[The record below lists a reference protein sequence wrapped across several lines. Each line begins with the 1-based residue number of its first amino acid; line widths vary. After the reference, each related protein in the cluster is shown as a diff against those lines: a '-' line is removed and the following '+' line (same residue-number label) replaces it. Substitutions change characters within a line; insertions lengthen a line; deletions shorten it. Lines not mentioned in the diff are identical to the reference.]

1 MSSHSHSHPHPPD
14 HPHQHPVV
22 EHDDLKRKL
31 KARHLTMIAI
41 GGAVGTGLFVA
52 SGASIAQAGPGGALL
67 MYVLLGL
74 MVYCLMTS
82 LGELAVHMPVAGS
95 FVTYSALYVDEGFG
109 FALGWN
115 YWFSLAVTIAVE
127 LTAAQLVMQYWFP
140 HVPGV
145 IWSAAFLF
153 LMFVLNAFSVRGF
166 GEAEYWFALIK
177 VITVV
182 VFLGVGVLMIFGIM
196 KGGPQSGWQNFT
208 LGDAPFVG
216 GIPAMFGVA
225 MIAGFSFQGTETV
238 GVAAGEAENPAKTIP
253 RAIRQTFWR
262 ILLFYVIAILIIGVL
277 IPYTDPSLLRNDVTD
292 VGVSPFALVFR
303 HAGLAF
309 AAGLMN
315 AVVLTALLSAGTSS
329 MYVSTRILYGLA
341 VSGRAPRAF
350 GKLTVSGVPFNALL
364 VTTGVGALC
373 FFSSLFG
380 DKAVYLWLLNTSAM
394 TGFFAWLGIAV
405 SHYRF
410 RRGLVHQGY
419 DVSML
424 AYRSPLYP
432 FGPIFAGVL
441 CVVIVAGQNYQAFAD
456 IPNRWTEIVATYIGV
471 PVFLALW
478 WGYRVVKKSRMIDYE
493 DMPFVLPKPPVRA
506 PLPQAGEGAHKW
518 RGPRLSKSDR
528 STHQNLKFAVN
539 IPNRPAPSAP

>member
-1 MSSHSHSHPHPPD
+1 
-14 HPHQHPVV
+14 
-22 EHDDLKRKL
+22 
-31 KARHLTMIAI
+31 MIAL
-41 GGAVGTGLFVA
+41 GGAIGTGLFVA
-52 SGASIAQAGPGGALL
+52 SGASIAQSGPGGALL
-67 MYVLLGL
+67 AYCLIGL

-140 HVPGV
+140 DVAGV
-145 IWSAAFLF
+145 YWSAAFLF

-177 VITVV
+177 VITVI
-182 VFLGVGVLMIFGIM
+182 VFLGVGTLMIFGVL
-196 KGGPQSGWQNFT
+196 KGGPQSGWHNFSV
-208 LGDAPFVG
+208 GEAPFVG
-216 GIPAMFGVA
+216 GLPGMFAVA

-238 GVAAGEAENPAKTIP
+238 GVAAGEADDPSRTIP

-262 ILLFYVIAILIIGVL
+262 ILMFYVVAILIIGVL

-315 AVVLTALLSAGTSS
+315 SVVLTALLSAGTSS

-350 GKLTVSGVPFNALL
+350 GKLTRSGVPFNALL
-364 VTTGVGALC
+364 LTTAIGALC

-394 TGFFAWLGIAV
+394 TGFFAWFGIAI

-410 RRGLVHQGY
+410 RRGLIAQGY
-419 DVSML
+419 KVTDL
-424 AYRSPLYP
+424 PYRSPLYP

-441 CVVIVAGQNYQAFAD
+441 CLVIVAGQNYQAFSD
-456 IPNRWTEIVATYIGV
+456 IPGRWQEILATYIGV

-478 WGYRVVKKSRMIDYE
+478 LGYRLAKGTRLIDYE
-493 DMPFVLPKPPVRA
+493 DMPFDLVKR
-506 PLPQAGEGAHKW
+506 
-518 RGPRLSKSDR
+518 D
-528 STHQNLKFAVN
+528 
-539 IPNRPAPSAP
+539 

>member
-1 MSSHSHSHPHPPD
+1 MSSHPHP

-22 EHDDLKRKL
+22 EHDDLQRKL

-52 SGASIAQAGPGGALL
+52 SGASISQAGPGGALL
-67 MYVLLGL
+67 MYCLIGL

-95 FVTYSALYVDEGFG
+95 FVTYSALYVEEGFG
-109 FALGWN
+109 FALGWS

-127 LTAAQLVMQYWFP
+127 LAAAQLVMQYWFP
-140 HVPGV
+140 HVSGV
-145 IWSAAFLF
+145 VWSAGFLL
-153 LMFVLNAFSVRGF
+153 LMFGLNAFSVRGF

-177 VITVV
+177 VATILI
-182 VFLGVGVLMIFGIM
+182 FLAAGLMMIFGIM
-196 KGGPQSGWQNFT
+196 QGGPQSGWHNFT

-238 GVAAGEAENPAKTIP
+238 GVAAGEAADPARTIP

-262 ILLFYVIAILIIGVL
+262 ILLFYVLAILIIGVL

-292 VGVSPFALVFR
+292 IGVSPFALVFR

-329 MYVSTRILYGLA
+329 MYASTRILYGLA
-341 VSGRAPRAF
+341 VSGRAPRA
-350 GKLTVSGVPFNALL
+350 LARLSASGVPYVALFA
-364 VTTGVGALC
+364 TTAVGALC
-373 FFSSLFG
+373 FLSSLFG
-380 DKAVYLWLLNTSAM
+380 DKAVYLWLLNTSGM
-394 TGFFAWLGIAV
+394 TGFIAWLGIAI

-419 DVSML
+419 KPSDL

-432 FGPIFAGVL
+432 FGPIFAIVL
-441 CVVIVAGQNYQAFAD
+441 CVVIVLGQNYQAFSD
-456 IPNRWTEIVATYIGV
+456 VRGRWLEIVGTYIGV
-471 PVFLALW
+471 PLFLLLW
-478 WGYRVVKKSRMIDYE
+478 LGYRLVKKTRLIDYE
-493 DMPFVLPKPPVRA
+493 DMPFNCARATEAGPAAASLPG
-506 PLPQAGEGAHKW
+506 QA
-518 RGPRLSKSDR
+518 
-528 STHQNLKFAVN
+528 STDSNA
-539 IPNRPAPSAP
+539 A

>member
-1 MSSHSHSHPHPPD
+1 MSSPTDSSSRPALAPHG
-14 HPHQHPVV
+14 HQHPVV
-22 EHDDLKRKL
+22 EHDDLQRKL
-31 KARHLTMIAI
+31 KARHLTMIAV

-67 MYVLLGL
+67 MYMLIGL

-140 HVPGV
+140 DMPGV
-145 IWSAAFLF
+145 LWSAGFLL
-153 LMFVLNAFSVRGF
+153 LMFGLNAFSVRGF
-166 GEAEYWFALIK
+166 GEAEYWFALVK
-177 VITVV
+177 VVTVV
-182 VFLGVGVLMIFGIM
+182 VFLGVGLLMIFGIM
-196 KGGPQSGWQNFT
+196 QGGPQSGWRNFT
-208 LGDAPFVG
+208 IGDAPFVG

-225 MIAGFSFQGTETV
+225 MIAGFSFLGTETV
-238 GVAAGEAENPAKTIP
+238 GVAAGEAERPAITIP

-262 ILLFYVIAILIIGVL
+262 ILLFYVLAILVIGVL
-277 IPYTDPSLLRNDVTD
+277 IPYTDPNLLRNDVTD

-341 VSGRAPRAF
+341 VSRRAPRVFAR
-350 GKLTVSGVPFNALL
+350 LTPNGVPFYALL
-364 VTTGVGALC
+364 ATTGIGALC
-373 FFSSLFG
+373 FLSSLLG
-380 DKAVYLWLLNTSAM
+380 NKTAYLWLLNTSAM
-394 TGFFAWLGIAV
+394 TGFIAWLGIAV

-410 RRGLVHQGY
+410 RRGMARQGH
-419 DVSML
+419 DLGKL

-432 FGPIFAGVL
+432 FGPVFSAVL
-441 CVVIVAGQNYQAFAD
+441 CLVIIGGQNYQAFAD
-456 IPNRWTEIVATYIGV
+456 IPNRWPEIVATYIGV
-471 PVFLALW
+471 PVFLVLW
-478 WGYRVVKKSRMIDYE
+478 LGYRLVTGSRLIAYE
-493 DMPFVLPKPPVRA
+493 DMPFA
-506 PLPQAGEGAHKW
+506 
-518 RGPRLSKSDR
+518 
-528 STHQNLKFAVN
+528 FAERKVEDE
-539 IPNRPAPSAP
+539 REAA

>member
-1 MSSHSHSHPHPPD
+1 MTSPYEVHPSVKPD
-14 HPHQHPVV
+14 AKPGAKPGNHPHQHPTV
-22 EHDDLKRKL
+22 EHDDLQRKL
-31 KARHLTMIAI
+31 GARHLTMIAI

-52 SGASIAQAGPGGALL
+52 SGASIAQSGPGGALL
-67 MYVLLGL
+67 AYCVIGL

-95 FVTYSALYVDEGFG
+95 FVTYSALYVEEGFG

-140 HVPGV
+140 DIPGV
-145 IWSAAFLF
+145 VWSAGFLF

-177 VITVV
+177 VVTVV
-182 VFLGVGVLMIFGIM
+182 IFLIVGVLMIVGILR
-196 KGGPQSGWQNFT
+196 GGPQSGWQNFT

-216 GIPAMFGVA
+216 GVPALFAVA

-238 GVAAGEAENPAKTIP
+238 GVAAGEAADPARTIP

-277 IPYTDPSLLRNDVTD
+277 IPYTDPNLLRNDVTD
-292 VGVSPFALVFR
+292 IGVSPFALVFR

-341 VSGRAPRAF
+341 VSGRAPRAL
-350 GKLTVSGVPFNALL
+350 GKLTRAGVPLNALY
-364 VTTGVGALC
+364 VTTGIGALC

-380 DKAVYLWLLNTSAM
+380 DKTVYLWLLNTSAM
-394 TGFFAWLGIAV
+394 TGFFAWFGIAI

-410 RRGLVHQGY
+410 RRGLIAQGY
-419 DVSML
+419 QVTDL

-432 FGPIFAGVL
+432 FGPVFAGIL
-441 CVVIVAGQNYQAFAD
+441 CIVIVAGQNYQAFTD
-456 IPNRWTEIVATYIGV
+456 LPNRWQELVATYIGV
-471 PVFLALW
+471 PMFAALW
-478 WGYRVVKKSRMIDYE
+478 LGYRLVKKTRLIAYE
-493 DMPFVLPKPPVRA
+493 DMPFDLPRRD
-506 PLPQAGEGAHKW
+506 GAK
-518 RGPRLSKSDR
+518 RD
-528 STHQNLKFAVN
+528 
-539 IPNRPAPSAP
+539 

>member
-1 MSSHSHSHPHPPD
+1 MLPVHKTLIQHSPSVDPATLMSSHP
-14 HPHQHPVV
+14 HPHQHPAV
-22 EHDDLKRKL
+22 EHDDLQRKL
-31 KARHLTMIAI
+31 KARHLTMIAL
-41 GGAVGTGLFVA
+41 GGAIGTGLFVA
-52 SGASIAQAGPGGALL
+52 SGASIAQSGPGGALL
-67 MYVLLGL
+67 AYCLIGL

-95 FVTYSALYVDEGFG
+95 FVTYSALYVEEGFG

-140 HVPGV
+140 DMPG
-145 IWSAAFLF
+145 IYWSAAFLA
-153 LMFVLNAFSVRGF
+153 LMFALNAFSVKGF
-166 GEAEYWFALIK
+166 GEAEYWFAMIK
-177 VITVV
+177 VVTVV
-182 VFLGVGVLMIFGIM
+182 VFLCVGVLMIFGIL
-196 KGGPQSGWQNFT
+196 KGGPQSGWHNFT
-208 LGDAPFVG
+208 TGDAPFVG
-216 GIPAMFGVA
+216 GAPGLFAVA

-238 GVAAGEAENPAKTIP
+238 GVAAGEATDPGRTIP

-262 ILLFYVIAILIIGVL
+262 ILLFYVVAILIIGVL
-277 IPYTDPSLLRNDVTD
+277 IPYTDPNLLRNDVTD
-292 VGVSPFALVFR
+292 VGVSPFALVFQ

-341 VSGRAPRAF
+341 VSGRAPKAL
-350 GKLTVSGVPFNALL
+350 GKLTRNGVPFNALL
-364 VTTGVGALC
+364 MTTGIGGLC

-410 RRGLVHQGY
+410 RKGLLYQGY
-419 DVSML
+419 KVSDL

-441 CVVIVAGQNYQAFAD
+441 CLVIVGGQNYQAFTD
-456 IPNRWTEIVATYIGV
+456 IPGRWQEIVATYIGV

-478 WGYRVVKKSRMIDYE
+478 LGYRIVRGTRLIDYE
-493 DMPFVLPKPPVRA
+493 DMPFELVKK
-506 PLPQAGEGAHKW
+506 G
-518 RGPRLSKSDR
+518 
-528 STHQNLKFAVN
+528 
-539 IPNRPAPSAP
+539 

>member
-1 MSSHSHSHPHPPD
+1 MSSPSHSHAHE
-14 HPHQHPVV
+14 HQHPVV
-22 EHDDLKRKL
+22 EHDHLKRKL

-67 MYVLLGL
+67 MYMLLGL

-140 HVPGV
+140 EMPGV
-145 IWSAAFLF
+145 VWSAAFLL
-153 LMFVLNAFSVRGF
+153 LMFGLNAFSVRGF

-177 VITVV
+177 VVTVI
-182 VFLGVGVLMIFGIM
+182 VFLGVGLLMIFGIM
-196 KGGPQSGWQNFT
+196 KGGPQSGWHNFT
-208 LGDAPFVG
+208 MGDAPFVG
-216 GIPAMFGVA
+216 GIPAMIGVA

-238 GVAAGEAENPAKTIP
+238 GVAAGEAENPARTIP

-364 VTTGVGALC
+364 ATTAVGALC

-380 DKAVYLWLLNTSAM
+380 NKAAYLWLLNTSAM
-394 TGFFAWLGIAV
+394 TGFFAWLGIAI

-419 DVSML
+419 DVGML

-432 FGPIFAGVL
+432 FGPIFTVML

-456 IPNRWTEIVATYIGV
+456 IPNRWPEIVATYIGV
-471 PVFLALW
+471 PAFLALW
-478 WGYRVVKKSRMIDYE
+478 WGYRAVKKSRLIDYD
-493 DMPFVLPKPPVRA
+493 DMPFDLPKPPVHS
-506 PLPQAGEGAHKW
+506 PLPLAGEGQGVRA
-518 RGPRLSKSDR
+518 GTGMTS
-528 STHQNLKFAVN
+528 
-539 IPNRPAPSAP
+539 